1 MLHTLLGLYLDTHI
15 IGHTSY
21 NMLSI
26 TKKILLQKNLQNCVT
41 NNVFLDKKETTTT
54 TIQKIIK
61 HKKTLPEPG
70 LETGTSRT
78 QSGCVSSAPP
88 SQLRILP
95 FWFEMALMHIP

>member
-26 TKKILLQKNLQNCVT
+26 TKKYYCKKMQNCVT

-61 HKKTLPEPG
+61 HKKPCRSLDLNPG
-70 LETGTSRT
+70 PL
-78 QSGCVSSAPP
+78 APKAG
-88 SQLRILP
+88 
-95 FWFEMALMHIP
+95 ALALHHRVN